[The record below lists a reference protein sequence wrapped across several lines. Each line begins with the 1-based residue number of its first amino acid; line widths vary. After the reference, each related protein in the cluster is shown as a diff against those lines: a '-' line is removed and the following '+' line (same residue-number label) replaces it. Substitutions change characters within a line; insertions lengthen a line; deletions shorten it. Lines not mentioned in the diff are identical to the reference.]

1 MPHITWIFDDRLW
14 PCIDARVSAFTLG
27 YTVSGLS
34 YTPFIRWFTTV
45 CFLLCVLA
53 SVLGVAVST
62 SELNPEWLSLIE
74 LPLFEDSS
82 VVNALDALVFI
93 LLTCLLIRLIGD
105 LLRAITHPLVPRVIA
120 LPNKELLFDHGS
132 RAPPHSC

>member
-1 MPHITWIFDDRLW
+1 MVPR
-14 PCIDARVSAFTLG
+14 
-27 YTVSGLS
+27 LS
-34 YTPFIRWFTTV
+34 YTPFLRWFTSV
-45 CFLLCVLA
+45 CFLLCILA

-74 LPLFEDSS
+74 LPLLED
-82 VVNALDALVFI
+82 NAALTALDSLVFI

-105 LLRAITHPLVPRVIA
+105 LLRAVTLPVVPRDIA
-120 LPNKELLFDHGS
+120 LPNKEILFDHGS